1 MENIYSLLDMLLP
14 FEWLEYNFMKNAFLA
29 VLLITPLF
37 GVLSTM
43 VVSNRMAF
51 FSDSLG
57 HAAFTG
63 IAIGA
68 LAGIMSPMVS
78 LIVFSVIF
86 ALLITYIKNTSSA
99 SADTVIG
106 VFSSVGIALG
116 LMLVIV
122 ILIIAGFTYYTSVAQ
137 DLPFK
142 SRFLEMA
149 TISISVAV
157 LSFVVGKIA
166 KIFLGVDL

>member
-116 LMLVIV
+116 LMLMSYGGGFNKFSRYLIGDILSITPEDLGYLLLV
-122 ILIIAGFTYYTSVAQ
+122 LIIV
-137 DLPFK
+137 L
-142 SRFLEMA
+142 
-149 TISISVAV
+149 AV
-157 LSFVVGKIA
+157 WGGICNVLLILA
-166 KIFLGVDL
+166 IN

>member
-116 LMLVIV
+116 LMLMSYGGGFNKFSRYLIGD
-122 ILIIAGFTYYTSVAQ
+122 ILSITPEDWLSSAGAYNSAGGMGGY
-137 DLPFK
+137 L
-142 SRFLEMA
+142 
-149 TISISVAV
+149 
-157 LSFVVGKIA
+157 
-166 KIFLGVDL
+166 

>member
-68 LAGIMSPMVS
+68 LA
-78 LIVFSVIF
+78 
-86 ALLITYIKNTSSA
+86 A
-99 SADTVIG
+99 SCRQW
-106 VFSSVGIALG
+106 F
-116 LMLVIV
+116 
-122 ILIIAGFTYYTSVAQ
+122 
-137 DLPFK
+137 P
-142 SRFLEMA
+142 
-149 TISISVAV
+149 
-157 LSFVVGKIA
+157 
-166 KIFLGVDL
+166 

>member
-99 SADTVIG
+99 SADIPSIRWIASLQSARVP
-106 VFSSVGIALG
+106 SVTSTLTGIPFAS
-116 LMLVIV
+116 
-122 ILIIAGFTYYTSVAQ
+122 IA
-137 DLPFK
+137 
-142 SRFLEMA
+142 R
-149 TISISVAV
+149 
-157 LSFVVGKIA
+157 
-166 KIFLGVDL
+166 